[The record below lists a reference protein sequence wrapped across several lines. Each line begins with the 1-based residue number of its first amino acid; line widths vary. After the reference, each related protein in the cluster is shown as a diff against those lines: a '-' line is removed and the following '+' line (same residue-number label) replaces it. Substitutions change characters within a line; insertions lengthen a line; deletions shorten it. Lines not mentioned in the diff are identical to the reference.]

1 MNKAIEDI
9 RGHDSADLKVKLT
22 ELRKEQFEL
31 RFRGAG
37 EGSNAGRVRNV
48 RRTIARIMTILGDRD
63 RQAAAAA
70 ASAGDKN

>member
-9 RGHDSADLKVKLT
+9 RGQDSADLKVKLG

-37 EGSNAGRVRNV
+37 EGSSAGRARNV
-48 RRTIARIMTILGDRD
+48 RRMIARIMTIMGDRD

-70 ASAGDKN
+70 TAGDKN

>member
-9 RGHDSADLKVKLT
+9 RGQDSADLKIKLG

-37 EGSNAGRVRNV
+37 EGSNAGRARNL
-48 RRTIARIMTILGDRD
+48 RRMIARIMTILGDRD

-70 ASAGDKN
+70 AAGDKN